1 MSVLDGAVVF
11 DSELSHEVE
20 TVGWSQR
27 KVCQGTGSLM
37 LWGNKR
43 RLGLSVGKER
53 VSIGNKARV
62 RPGHQEATDD
72 EVVVDLYLTVSHKF
86 I

>member
-1 MSVLDGAVVF
+1 
-11 DSELSHEVE
+11 
-20 TVGWSQR
+20 
-27 KVCQGTGSLM
+27 M

-43 RLGLSVGKER
+43 RLGLSVVKER
-53 VSIGNKARV
+53 VSIGNEARV

-72 EVVVDLYLTVSHKF
+72 VVVDLYLRVSHKF

>member
-1 MSVLDGAVVF
+1 MSVLDRAAVF
-11 DSELSHEVE
+11 DSKLSREVE
-20 TVGWSQR
+20 TVRWSQR
-27 KVCQGTGSLM
+27 KVLTRHRLLV

-43 RLGLSVGKER
+43 RLGLSVAKER
-53 VSIGNKARV
+53 VSVGNKARV

-72 EVVVDLYLTVSHKF
+72 EVVVDLYLRVSHKF

>member
-1 MSVLDGAVVF
+1 MV
-11 DSELSHEVE
+11 
-20 TVGWSQR
+20 
-27 KVCQGTGSLM
+27 

-43 RLGLSVGKER
+43 RLGLSMGKER
-53 VSIGNKARV
+53 VSVGNEARV

-72 EVVVDLYLTVSHKF
+72 EVVVDLYLRVSHKF